1 MPPHNSVPPAGAGW
15 LVSTVHEDPSVKLT
29 ALAAWGDDVAIG
41 TSDGMLLR
49 LAPPAQASA
58 GEAPASTA
66 MTLQGRV
73 RVAAEHAI
81 VQVCAA
87 SPCGVLVLLLADGTV
102 TTHELPSL
110 KPLERLERGVDCTSI
125 AMLHADNADG
135 FRLAAAGRKKLV
147 LYRWQAATAAVAGG
161 AGKQLFDAE
170 AACFVPL
177 AEVALQ
183 EPIRW
188 MAWGGERQ
196 LWLALR
202 GRYARLALPALEM
215 TEVLRIPGGAKHT
228 EPLGASLDGGEV
240 LLLSQETLG
249 VFLDNVGRPSRG
261 FSLTLSEA
269 PLALATATPFLV
281 ALHKRGA
288 EVHTLLHARPPVQR
302 LPQLAGAIALASA
315 CTAPQPPALRPP
327 AVFVLSAH
335 SVERLTPPTL
345 PAHAQS
351 LALSGEIDEAL
362 ALSEVYILPP
372 LNAATQHESALVHLS
387 RLVQAHTLATQQR
400 KATEAAEAVAAAAAE
415 AAEAAADRERKER
428 KESEHKPGHLV
439 KELGHVVKELG
450 RDVKDHVKELGRD
463 VKELGRDIGHH
474 VKELGRDIKDHVKEL
489 GRDIKDLVRSHDEE
503 KRGHRRTLSNR
514 GSSSSAHD
522 GAGAD
527 VDASGA
533 PNMAR
538 ESEDSESAELSAP
551 LPRSVDLMISY
562 LRQLDGTSPEDRALL
577 RKYARVAARTPRST
591 SEHFCWL
598 LMTSVIAAADL
609 CDCCC

>member
-135 FRLAAAGRKKLV
+135 FRLAAAGRKKLI

-188 MAWGGERQ
+188 MAWGG
-196 LWLALR
+196 
-202 GRYARLALPALEM
+202 
-215 TEVLRIPGGAKHT
+215 
-228 EPLGASLDGGEV
+228 
-240 LLLSQETLG
+240 
-249 VFLDNVGRPSRG
+249 
-261 FSLTLSEA
+261 
-269 PLALATATPFLV
+269 
-281 ALHKRGA
+281 
-288 EVHTLLHARPPVQR
+288 
-302 LPQLAGAIALASA
+302 
-315 CTAPQPPALRPP
+315 
-327 AVFVLSAH
+327 
-335 SVERLTPPTL
+335 
-345 PAHAQS
+345 
-351 LALSGEIDEAL
+351 
-362 ALSEVYILPP
+362 
-372 LNAATQHESALVHLS
+372 
-387 RLVQAHTLATQQR
+387 
-400 KATEAAEAVAAAAAE
+400 
-415 AAEAAADRERKER
+415 
-428 KESEHKPGHLV
+428 
-439 KELGHVVKELG
+439 
-450 RDVKDHVKELGRD
+450 
-463 VKELGRDIGHH
+463 
-474 VKELGRDIKDHVKEL
+474 
-489 GRDIKDLVRSHDEE
+489 
-503 KRGHRRTLSNR
+503 
-514 GSSSSAHD
+514 
-522 GAGAD
+522 
-527 VDASGA
+527 
-533 PNMAR
+533 
-538 ESEDSESAELSAP
+538 
-551 LPRSVDLMISY
+551 
-562 LRQLDGTSPEDRALL
+562 
-577 RKYARVAARTPRST
+577 
-591 SEHFCWL
+591 
-598 LMTSVIAAADL
+598 
-609 CDCCC
+609 